1 MSNDKDKASEQDKK
15 ISVTPVELII
25 LIVIIAIVAAIA
37 IPSLVR
43 YNGQSDKRVDMATA
57 HNIQI
62 VLQAELTDLSNGGLS
77 FVPGTDYNDTYI
89 VASGTEAGTTNSVRA
104 ILEANGVKLPSGATL
119 IDISVDESGGKLNHF
134 VYQSKKSKIIYNG
147 ATLEQI

>member
-1 MSNDKDKASEQDKK
+1 MPKDKK

-43 YNGQSDKRVDMATA
+43 YNGQTDRRVDMATA

-62 VLQAELTDLSNGGLS
+62 VLQGELSDLHFDGLE
-77 FVPGTDYNDTYI
+77 FVSGTDYTNTHI
-89 VASGTEAGTTNSVRA
+89 LAAGSAAGDANSAKA
-104 ILEANGVKLPSGATL
+104 ILEKSGVTIASSASLT
-119 IDISVDESGGKLNHF
+119 DIKVDEGAGRLTYF
-134 VYQSKKSKIIYNG
+134 IYQTNKSKVIYNG
-147 ATLEQI
+147 ATLEQA